1 MVRDDLQTTVPTYF
15 RCPISLEVMKS
26 PVSLCTGVTYDRGSI
41 QRWLNAGNNTCP
53 ATMQRLHTKELVP
66 NHTLHRLIKIWSE
79 SVPTRPENPPPSPRL
94 LSRDQA
100 EQIIH
105 QLEIDLKMTHTSP
118 FPRFHTITHNLSTLI
133 SFFNQGC
140 DNRKVVTKA
149 GKRVFPL
156 LVSLVGKK
164 QSLND
169 LCLLEKII
177 LFCNVILKNG
187 VKIDSE
193 GGDNAMFSGIEMGKY
208 DYKSIILTCLK
219 QGRLELRIAVVEFLE
234 LMATHLG
241 SQMQQSSFI
250 PEDDEMYFELQR
262 LIVSSNWNTN
272 ALEASLNLLSRLLV
286 YKKNRSKM
294 VRVGG
299 VKALTKAL
307 SEPELSPPLT
317 EKVLKLLEIASSCRE
332 GRDEICGNELC
343 VQGILKKVLK
353 VSSAAT
359 ELAVTL
365 LWSLCCF
372 SGDKRVAAVV
382 AESSGGVAK
391 ILLLL
396 QSNCSPNV
404 RQMCGDL
411 LKMLRCNSKASCLSC
426 YDTKTSHIMPF

>member
-1 MVRDDLQTTVPTYF
+1 MVRDDLYITVPSSF

-41 QRWLNAGNNTCP
+41 KRWLDAGNNTCP
-53 ATMQRLHTKELVP
+53 ATMQQLSTKELVP

-79 SVPTRPENPPPSPRL
+79 SVLNRPENHPPSPQS

-100 EQIIH
+100 EQIIL
-105 QLEIDLKMTHTSP
+105 QLEIDLKMIHNTP
-118 FPRFHTITHNLSTLI
+118 FPRFHTIGHNLSTLI
-133 SFFNQGC
+133 SFVNEAC
-140 DNRKVVTKA
+140 DNRKVVMEA
-149 GKRVFPL
+149 GGRVLPL

-164 QSLND
+164 QSLSD
-169 LCLLEKII
+169 LCLLEKIV
-177 LFCNVILKNG
+177 LFCNVILKNR

-193 GGDNAMFSGIEMGKY
+193 GRDNAMFSGTEMWKY
-208 DYKSIILTCLK
+208 DFKTIILTCLK

-234 LMATHLG
+234 LMSTHLG
-241 SQMQQSSFI
+241 SQMQQSNFI
-250 PEDDEMYFELQR
+250 PEHDEMYFELLR
-262 LIVSSNWNTN
+262 LIVSSNWSTD
-272 ALEASLNLLSRLLV
+272 ALDASLNLLSRMV
-286 YKKNRSKM
+286 VFKKNISKM

-317 EKVLKLLEIASSCRE
+317 EKVLKLLEIASSSRE
-332 GRDEICGNELC
+332 GRNEICGNELC
-343 VQGILKKVLK
+343 VQAILKKVLK
-353 VSSAAT
+353 VSNAAT

-372 SGDKRVAAVV
+372 SGENRVAAAV
-382 AESSGGVAK
+382 AESSGVAK

-396 QSNCSPNV
+396 QSNCSPCV

-411 LKMLRCNSKASCLSC
+411 LKMFRCNSKSCCLSC